1 MPTVLQVPCVLE
13 QELSDPLLAQQVCAV
28 LLQHLRFRIERVHVD
43 VRPDRREELGAV
55 VVQALVQ
62 LRLAGGRGVRH
73 RNDTLVAL
81 EDPHAHWL
89 ALLVYAGS
97 CRHLE
102 AFDAAGARLLLLRD
116 AGSAVV
122 ADLEPQEVD
131 ALNEQI
137 APLSLTPLQEP
148 DLVVLEGRRRRHQ
161 AWRDEQRRVLEEA
174 IAAAAS
180 ARELD
185 PQLHPRPDPQPQPL
199 HPAAALAAHLSV
211 VLQPAQGE
219 SVRLQNGT
227 QSVDAGSA
235 SAQLPTLPHGWL
247 VAEVELPGLHRWGLG
262 EGEPERLVLH
272 DGQAQVLVQR
282 GINGFAC
289 PVGESEPTPP
299 SGRTLWRVDVR
310 TAAPGTFTWSSQLDP
325 GRTITF
331 TLVLSP
337 ATPVPDPSA

>member
-13 QELSDPLLAQQVCAV
+13 QELSDPMLAQQVCAM
-28 LLQHLRFRIERVHVD
+28 LLQHLSFRIERVHVD

-73 RNDTLVAL
+73 RNDTRVAL
-81 EDPHAHWL
+81 EDPQAHWL

-97 CRHLE
+97 CRHME

-116 AGSAVV
+116 AGSAVL
-122 ADLEPQEVD
+122 AELEPQEIQ

-137 APLSLTPLQEP
+137 APLSLAPLQEA
-148 DLVVLEGRRRRHQ
+148 DLVVLEERRRRHQ
-161 AWRDEQRRVLEEA
+161 AWRDEQRRALEEA

-180 ARELD
+180 TRELD
-185 PQLHPRPDPQPQPL
+185 PQLHPRPDPQPQPV

-211 VLQPAQGE
+211 VLEPSQGE
-219 SVRLQNGT
+219 SVRLQSGT
-227 QSVDAGSA
+227 QSVDEGSA
-235 SAQLPTLPHGWL
+235 SAQLPALPDGWL
-247 VAEVELPGLHRWGLG
+247 VAEVPGLHRWGLG
-262 EGEPERLVLH
+262 DGEPERLVLH
-272 DGQAQVLVQR
+272 DGQTEVLVQR
-282 GINGFAC
+282 GVNGFAC

-299 SGRTLWRVDVR
+299 AGRTRWRVDVR

-325 GRTITF
+325 ARTITF

-337 ATPVPDPSA
+337 ATPVPDLTA